1 MAGRSFS
8 EAGGSEEWGVEDWII
23 GVEVSVSRLS
33 GRPAKASGA
42 ESFEK
47 SVSKVE

>member
-1 MAGRSFS
+1 MAGRSFW
-8 EAGGSEEWGVEDWII
+8 EVGGSGESGVEDGII
-23 GVEVSVSRLS
+23 GIEVSVSRLS